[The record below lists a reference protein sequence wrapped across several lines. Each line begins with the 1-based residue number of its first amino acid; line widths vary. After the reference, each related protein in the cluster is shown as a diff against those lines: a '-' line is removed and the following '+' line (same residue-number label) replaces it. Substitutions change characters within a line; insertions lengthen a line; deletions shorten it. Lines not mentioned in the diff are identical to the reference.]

1 MKMKIMA
8 ATDGTRASAAAL
20 RFATR
25 VASASGG
32 RLNIVT
38 VGEIAPRVVQEGPG
52 SRHLSAFE
60 ESELRSVRGALEKAR
75 RQTRGISVPARFDYR
90 PARQLEPFAATIARA
105 ADRLGADLV
114 VVGSRGGTPATRWA
128 LGSIANR
135 LVHLSRGPVAVV
147 RGGTR
152 ASRKR
157 LKRILVATDGSPA
170 ATRAVPFA
178 ARLTSAIPRARLV
191 ILTVSTL
198 TADLSLTAPGI
209 ARALGILPELERADR
224 RAALRILSNAGR
236 RARLGKR
243 ATLQYYSPARR
254 LFAERAILE
263 EAKRQR
269 ADVIV
274 LGRTGRSALGDV
286 LLGSVA
292 QRIVALASQ
301 PVILVPANRAR
312 SGAKR

>member
-1 MKMKIMA
+1 M
-8 ATDGTRASAAAL
+8 
-20 RFATR
+20 
-25 VASASGG
+25 
-32 RLNIVT
+32 
-38 VGEIAPRVVQEGPG
+38 
-52 SRHLSAFE
+52 
-60 ESELRSVRGALEKAR
+60 
-75 RQTRGISVPARFDYR
+75 
-90 PARQLEPFAATIARA
+90 
-105 ADRLGADLV
+105 
-114 VVGSRGGTPATRWA
+114 
-128 LGSIANR
+128 
-135 LVHLSRGPVAVV
+135 
-147 RGGTR
+147 
-152 ASRKR
+152 
-157 LKRILVATDGSPA
+157 
-170 ATRAVPFA
+170 
-178 ARLTSAIPRARLV
+178 

-292 QRIVALASQ
+292 QRVVAMAGR